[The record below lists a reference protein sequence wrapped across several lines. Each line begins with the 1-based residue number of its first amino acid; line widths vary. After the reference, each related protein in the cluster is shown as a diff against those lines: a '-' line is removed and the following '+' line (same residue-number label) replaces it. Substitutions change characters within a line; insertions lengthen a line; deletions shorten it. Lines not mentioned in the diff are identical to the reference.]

1 MTLTYSLKYCIFF
14 FEENHKKWKITK
26 NTGRNK
32 AQNYAKKTFGS
43 EITVHAPLRKK
54 DRSQSRAFKT
64 RSKNVQNRLQ
74 LRNILRKMKDFQAL
88 K

>member
-1 MTLTYSLKYCIFF
+1 M
-14 FEENHKKWKITK
+14 ENNKKH
-26 NTGRNK
+26 R
-32 AQNYAKKTFGS
+32 AQQSAKLRKKTFGS

-64 RSKNVQNRLQ
+64 RSINVQNRLQ

>member
-1 MTLTYSLKYCIFF
+1 M
-14 FEENHKKWKITK
+14 ENNKKH
-26 NTGRNK
+26 R
-32 AQNYAKKTFGS
+32 AQQSAKLRKKKFGS